1 MNSKDQ
7 TTVQWLIELILVC
20 LFIVLGTSSLV
31 SYRLGDHENSVEK
44 SE

>member
-7 TTVQWLIELILVC
+7 IAAQWLIGLILVC
-20 LFIVLGTSSLV
+20 LLTVLGTSSLV
-31 SYRLGDHENSVEK
+31 SYKLGDHENSVEK